1 MTYRVLFSP
10 EARDDLF
17 ALRHYIAGEAG
28 VAVAAAFTEAIV
40 AYCESFATFPE
51 RGRRRDD
58 IRPGLRIIGF
68 RRRATIAFALR
79 GTDVLVLGV
88 LFAGRDIERALRDER
103 APRDHD
109 P

>member
-1 MTYRVLFSP
+1 MTSRVRFSP
-10 EARDDLF
+10 EARDDLL
-17 ALRHYIAGEAG
+17 ALRRYIAGEAG
-28 VAVAAAFTEAIV
+28 AAAAAAFTEAIV

-58 IRPGLRIIGF
+58 IRPGLRVIGF
-68 RRRATIAFALR
+68 RRRATIAFALH

-88 LFAGRDIERALRDER
+88 LYAGRDIERALRD
-103 APRDHD
+103 HD